1 MTREQ
6 IRQEILQIQSSNVLL
21 MLATSVGKTKCALDF
36 IGNKKESGKILV
48 VVPRLVL
55 IEGWKAEFKKWN
67 YEHLLNDTI
76 FVTYKS
82 LHKYETHTFKCVIYD
97 ECHHLSDN
105 CLESAKCINVH
116 TKYNILLSATVKQ
129 LHLIK
134 LQQVFK
140 DLYIYKVSLK
150 DAISETI
157 LPDPQIYL
165 IPLELDN
172 TYETYEIVKNPKCKQ
187 EVTIYYKDRW
197 KYLKNPLYKNTKIR
211 MYCTAKQYYLE
222 NQGLIEWYKTKIYN
236 SIFKNKFQQACLERL
251 KWLSKQKEGLVLE
264 ILSHLCNKRVL
275 TFCSTIEQTENL
287 GEHCINSKNKN
298 ALEVLDKFQNKEI
311 NHITACGMLNEG
323 ANLVDCQI
331 GIFASLHSSEVIIT
345 QRNGRLLRHSD
356 PIFIIPY
363 FKNTRDEEIVKL
375 MLQDYNPDKI
385 VIPENLYKMLYEIN
399 NR

>member
-21 MLATSVGKTKCALDF
+21 MLATSIGKTKCALDF
-36 IGNKKESGKILV
+36 IDNKKEIGKILV

-55 IEGWKAEFKKWN
+55 IEGWKAEFRKWN
-67 YEHLLNDTI
+67 YEYLLNDTI

-82 LHKYETHTFKCVIYD
+82 LHKYETTTFTYVIYD

-116 TKYNILLSATVKQ
+116 TKYNVLLSATVKQ
-129 LHLIK
+129 LHLTK
-134 LQQVFK
+134 LQYIFK

-150 DAISETI
+150 DAISDTI
-157 LPDPQIYL
+157 LPDPQVYL

-187 EVTIYYKDRW
+187 EITIYYKDRW
-197 KYLKNPLYKNTKIR
+197 KYLKNPLYKNTKIT

-264 ILSHLCNKRVL
+264 ILSHLSNKRVL
-275 TFCSTIEQTENL
+275 TFCSTIEQTEIL
-287 GEHCINSKNKN
+287 GEHCINSKNKK
-298 ALEVLDKFQNKEI
+298 ALEILDKFQNKEI

-331 GIFASLHSSEVIIT
+331 GIFASLHSSEIIIT

-363 FKNTRDEEIVKL
+363 FKNTRDEEIVNM
-375 MLQDYNPDKI
+375 MLKDYNPDKI
-385 VIPENLYKMLYEIN
+385 IIAENLYKMLYEIN